1 MSKKAA
7 VRRDKDVEVINWI
20 RVKNASFEHEEMA
33 EEFQE
38 VLHNMG
44 ISVHIELDDG
54 TRELY
59 IELEVFIVTEFGWVQ
74 QVKSYI
80 KPVLQAQKKSKGNI
94 DIECRL
100 DKENNFLLL
109 R

>member
-1 MSKKAA
+1 MSKKEA

-59 IELEVFIVTEFGWVQ
+59 IELEVNA
-74 QVKSYI
+74 VK
-80 KPVLQAQKKSKGNI
+80 
-94 DIECRL
+94 
-100 DKENNFLLL
+100 KENELQENVVGLTI
-109 R
+109 